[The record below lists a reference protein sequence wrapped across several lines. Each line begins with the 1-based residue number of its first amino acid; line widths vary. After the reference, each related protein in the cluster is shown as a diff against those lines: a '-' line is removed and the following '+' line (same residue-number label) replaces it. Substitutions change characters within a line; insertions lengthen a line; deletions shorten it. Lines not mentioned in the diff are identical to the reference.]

1 MPTPR
6 GSQVLAFGL
15 GALFVQAVVIVV
27 DVVLRHT
34 NPVSN
39 QPRRPPD

>member
-1 MPTPR
+1 MRIPR
-6 GSQVLAFGL
+6 GSLVLAFGL
-15 GALFVQAVVIVV
+15 GALFVQGVVIVV

-39 QPRRPPD
+39 QPRRPSA